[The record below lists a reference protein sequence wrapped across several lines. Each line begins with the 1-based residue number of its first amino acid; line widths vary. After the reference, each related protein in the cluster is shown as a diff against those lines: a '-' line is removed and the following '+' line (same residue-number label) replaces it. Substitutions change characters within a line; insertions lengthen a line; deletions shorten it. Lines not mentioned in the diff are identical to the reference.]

1 MLVIGRHLAY
11 ADKSDGV
18 RYGLDVRLREVEC
31 LAGDEGGKSA
41 EDGRMLVR
49 VSRATCEC

>member
-1 MLVIGRHLAY
+1 MLVIGRQLTY

-18 RYGLDVRLREVEC
+18 RYGLDVRLCEVEC

-41 EDGRMLVR
+41 MEG
-49 VSRATCEC
+49 CW